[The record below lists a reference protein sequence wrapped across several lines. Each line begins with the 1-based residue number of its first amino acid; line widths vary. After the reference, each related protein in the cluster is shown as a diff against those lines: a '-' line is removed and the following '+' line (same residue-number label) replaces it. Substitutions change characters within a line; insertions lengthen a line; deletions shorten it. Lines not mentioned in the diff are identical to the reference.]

1 VAFAETLDGDH
12 VGLHA
17 ASSINARTHLAARQA
32 GKSLRL
38 RIHVPGFDAVCRMVQ
53 AGMGVGVLPLKVYQL
68 MGDPLG
74 LAGVPLEDD
83 WSERS
88 LVLVVRDVDALS
100 PVSRLLFDHLRSIEA
115 SEASSSKQVPKA
127 KGPPTNPKR

>member
-1 VAFAETLDGDH
+1 
-12 VGLHA
+12 
-17 ASSINARTHLAARQA
+17 
-32 GKSLRL
+32 
-38 RIHVPGFDAVCRMVQ
+38 MVQ

-68 MGDPLG
+68 MGRPLG
-74 LAGVPLEDD
+74 LVGAPLEDD

-115 SEASSSKQVPKA
+115 SEA
-127 KGPPTNPKR
+127 PPTTA